1 MRSLAV
7 QANAPQDDRQM
18 TVFEVL
24 TRHLLFRLTHNEALG
39 EEIPTRMIQVAYMLA
54 LPGVLVAL
62 FLVMAYHPPGGR
74 GLRPY
79 WSQVSDHYI
88 YTVYSFVVMG
98 VITVFEW
105 ELLFPDL
112 LDVFVLSP
120 LPIAK
125 HVLLRA
131 RLLALWI
138 FLGLAVVG
146 INILGAAFFPV
157 LAELHLMWIRHTA
170 AHLAATVLAGTFS
183 AALFVALQGLML
195 CVLGRKLFGWISPVM
210 QAGSMVALLAVL
222 FLTPL
227 IAGNIEML
235 FAAGG
240 PAVRWFPP
248 FWFLGVYEFVM
259 HGSGGSP
266 IWASLAG
273 TAVLATVGA
282 LVLAAATYP
291 LAYARRVKQLL
302 EGVDSRHRRSV
313 MASAVRTVLHAT
325 LLRSTQVRAVYH
337 FISQTMLRVPRLRL
351 YLTMYAGVGLALAI
365 SGVVLLVVHDGH
377 IRLRTSETGL
387 RAVMP
392 LQVFLLVVGM
402 RTATDAP
409 VGLQGSW
416 LFMVVHGRPLQEHLR
431 AVFLW
436 VSVVVSAVALI
447 AILVVELLAPV
458 SMHHSLAITAQVVTA
473 VGITVLLTRVFLFRI
488 REIPFTTSR
497 VPSTRDLPI
506 SFVRYMVIFP
516 WFALFVVQ
524 HEAWVESSAANLAL
538 TAVLLIGIY
547 LCLGWM
553 RAEYLKRRESDSA
566 ADDAVLMQR
575 LGLQE

>member
-1 MRSLAV
+1 VRSLAV
-7 QANAPQDDRQM
+7 QANAPQDERQM

-39 EEIPTRMIQVAYMLA
+39 EEIPARLIQVVYMLA

-62 FLVMAYHPPGGR
+62 FLVMAYHPPKGIGP
-74 GLRPY
+74 RPY

-98 VITVFEW
+98 VITIFEW

-112 LDVFVLSP
+112 LDVFVLSA
-120 LPIAK
+120 LPIKKQA
-125 HVLLRA
+125 LLRA
-131 RLLALWI
+131 RLLALGI

-146 INILGAAFFPV
+146 VNILGAAFFPV

-170 AHLAATVLAGTFS
+170 AHLAATVMAGTFA

-195 CVLGRKLFGWISPVM
+195 CVLGRKILGWISPVA
-210 QAGSMVALLAVL
+210 QAASMVALLTVL

-235 FAAGG
+235 FATGG
-240 PAVRWFPP
+240 PVVRWFPP

-259 HGSGGSP
+259 HGGGGSP
-266 IWASLAG
+266 IWGSLAG
-273 TAVLATVGA
+273 TAALATAGA

-291 LAYARRVKQLL
+291 LAYARRVKQLV
-302 EGVDSRHRRSV
+302 EGVDSRHKRSV
-313 MASAVRTVLHAT
+313 VASGVRTVLHST
-325 LLRSTQVRAVYH
+325 LLRSAQVRAVYH
-337 FISQTMLRVPRLRL
+337 FISQTILRVPRLRL

-365 SGVVLLVVHDGH
+365 SGAVLLAIQNEH
-377 IRLRTSETGL
+377 IRLRTSEIGL

-392 LQVFLLVVGM
+392 LLVFLLVVGM
-402 RTATDAP
+402 RTAMDAP

-436 VSVVVSAVALI
+436 VSVAVSATALVAVV
-447 AILVVELLAPV
+447 VVELLAPA
-458 SMHHSLAITAQVVTA
+458 SMHRWLPIAAQVVVA
-473 VGITVLLTRVFLFRI
+473 VGMTVLLTRVFLLRI
-488 REIPFTTSR
+488 REIPFTVTR

-516 WFALFVVQ
+516 WLVLYVVG
-524 HEAWVESSAANLAL
+524 HEAWVESSVMNLAL
-538 TAVLLIGIY
+538 TVVLLAGIY
-547 LCLGWM
+547 LLLGWM
-553 RAEYLKRRESDSA
+553 RTEYLKRRESDSA
-566 ADDAVLMQR
+566 ADDSVLVHR